1 MNALPATAPH
11 PAPAAE
17 PPSAPSSGPL
27 AGAVAAEWTK
37 LWSVRSTWWTMLS
50 AALLTAASAGQLAIY
65 VANDNTNDD
74 PADDPGIVTV
84 GSIVI
89 DSLELTQYAVL
100 ALGLLAI
107 TAEFSTGT
115 LRTTL
120 RCTPSRG
127 RVLLTKAAVTATVTF
142 VLGLLLGGVAALV
155 ATPVLG
161 RWGDAP
167 LGGTIR
173 DVAAS
178 AAYLALVGVLALG
191 LGAVLRSPVLTLI
204 VLLAVLMIVPLSLQ
218 EADITVLTRIADG
231 FPGVAGGHFLA
242 GDADP
247 YPPVVGLLLLAGWAA
262 AALAAGRAALRRR
275 DA

>member
-1 MNALPATAPH
+1 MNAPSATTTRST
-11 PAPAAE
+11 PAAG
-17 PPSAPSSGPL
+17 PSSAPPPGPL

-50 AALLTAASAGQLAIY
+50 AVLLTAATAGQLAIY
-65 VANDNTNDD
+65 AANANTD
-74 PADDPGIVTV
+74 DDPGVVTV

-89 DSLELTQYAVL
+89 DSLELTQYVVL
-100 ALGLLAI
+100 ALGLLAV
-107 TAEFSTGT
+107 TVEFGTGT

-127 RVLLTKAAVTATVTF
+127 RVLLAKAVVIAAVTF
-142 VLGLLLGGVAALV
+142 VLGLVLGGVGVLV
-155 ATPVLG
+155 AAPVLG
-161 RWGDAP
+161 EGGAAP
-167 LGGTIR
+167 LGGTLR
-173 DVAAS
+173 DVTAS

-204 VLLAVLMIVPLSLQ
+204 VLLAGLMIVPLSLQ
-218 EADITVLTRIADG
+218 EPGIAVLTRIADG

-242 GDADP
+242 GDTGP
-247 YPPVVGLLLLAGWAA
+247 YPPVVGLLLLAAWAA
-262 AALAAGRAALRRR
+262 AALAAGRAALRHR